1 MRIVNL
7 LEMSACINQIC
18 QWHFDEWGK
27 FYPLCLKFKE
37 EKYIMKSII
46 VFCLGVISLFYLL
59 NIGVGVIELI
69 PDNIPFVGNLD
80 EGGATIFSRT
90 KSRIFRAAGTLVP

>member
-1 MRIVNL
+1 
-7 LEMSACINQIC
+7 
-18 QWHFDEWGK
+18 
-27 FYPLCLKFKE
+27 
-37 EKYIMKSII
+37 MKSII

-80 EGGATIFSRT
+80 EGGATVLLLMCLRYFGLDPAKLFERKPKREI
-90 KSRIFRAAGTLVP
+90 IDE